1 MNVLIPGDDGWRL
14 AWPGSGGAF
23 DVDGSA
29 DAAVEALDA
38 ANRPRA
44 VLVAL
49 PSAWCMSASVDTSGL
64 PRRGR
69 RRALLYRLE
78 DRLPTAAED
87 VAAGFVVGEK
97 HAFGVAVDARR
108 LGDLVTD
115 LEAVGLA
122 VTHAAPAALLATQAR
137 PSPAADV
144 VLWDDYDAVEAVVVR
159 DGIPAA
165 WLTAADGLAAQVR
178 MATLDLDRPPAV
190 AAHCVPPG
198 PLGDLDVAEAD
209 ELDFAT
215 AVAEGASQPR
225 PWADVLPGLP
235 GRTDPAARRLR
246 RPVVASLLAA
256 AALLAAVTIGATWR
270 ASQYR
275 AIAHDAEE
283 RQAAAFRAAFPG
295 ERLPPVAAVP
305 RRLRIAAS
313 NETPAD
319 ADPTSALD
327 TLGRVLDALPTDRRF
342 RIERLQVGPRELR
355 LEGEARSLADAGA
368 VAEALRDLDAYAVE
382 PPGTTQREPGRV
394 EFRVVGT
401 REEAR

>member
-23 DVDGSA
+23 DVDASA
-29 DAAVEALDA
+29 DAAVEALETAD
-38 ANRPRA
+38 RPRA
-44 VLVAL
+44 VVVAL
-49 PSAWCMSASVDTSGL
+49 PSTWCMAASVETAGL

-87 VAAGFVVGEK
+87 VAAGFVVGET

-115 LEAVGLA
+115 LEAAGLTVA
-122 VTHAAPAALLATQAR
+122 HAAPAALLATQAR

-165 WLTAADGLAAQVR
+165 WLTAGGGLAAQVR

-190 AAHCVPPG
+190 ATHGVSPDL
-198 PLGDLDVAEAD
+198 LGDLDVVEAD
-209 ELDFAT
+209 GLDFVT
-215 AVAEGASQPR
+215 AVAEGASRPR

-235 GRTDPAARRLR
+235 GRMDPATRRLR

-256 AALLAAVTIGATWR
+256 ALLLAAVTAGALWR

-275 AIAHDAEE
+275 GVVEDAET

-295 ERLPPVAAVP
+295 ERLPPIATVP

-313 NETPAD
+313 NQTPAD

-327 TLGRVLDALPTDRRF
+327 TLGRVLDALPDDRRF
-342 RIERLQVGPRELR
+342 RVDRLRIGPRELR

-401 REEAR
+401 REEER